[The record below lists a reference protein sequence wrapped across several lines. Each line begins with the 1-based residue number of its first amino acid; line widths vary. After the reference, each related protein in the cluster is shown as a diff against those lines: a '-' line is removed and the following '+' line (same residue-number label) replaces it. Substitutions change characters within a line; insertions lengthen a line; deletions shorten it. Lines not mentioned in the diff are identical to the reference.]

1 MCMKKKK
8 KFKKIAKLVYDEM
21 MLHQNSPKLMR
32 EKVDYVPFDS
42 EVSDKTKKLILGLVS
57 YNEGVNINF
66 SDDEFIISTQDITN
80 IKKKYSRNAIYSEEN
95 YLEIFVSKEGFT
107 INYAFKK
114 RTNYEDKDMYNEL
127 VDIVKEK
134 LKDINRENFTDIWS
148 KVMQESGIMRDSNL
162 EELLEE

>member
-1 MCMKKKK
+1 MCMKKKN
-8 KFKKIAKLVYDEM
+8 FKKIAKLVYDEM

-42 EVSDKTKKLILGLVS
+42 EVSSKTKKLILGLVS

-80 IKKKYSRNAIYSEEN
+80 IKKKYSRNTIYSEEN

-148 KVMQESGIMRDSNL
+148 KVMQESGIMRDNNL
-162 EELLEE
+162 EELLNE

>member
-1 MCMKKKK
+1 MCMKKK

-21 MLHQNSPKLMR
+21 MLHQSAPKLIR

-42 EVSDKTKKLILGLVS
+42 EVSTKTKKLILGLVS

-162 EELLEE
+162 EGLLEE

>member
-1 MCMKKKK
+1 MCMKKKN
-8 KFKKIAKLVYDEM
+8 FKKIAKLVYDEM

>member
-1 MCMKKKK
+1 MCMKKK

-21 MLHQNSPKLMR
+21 MLHQSAPKLMR

-42 EVSDKTKKLILGLVS
+42 EVSGKTKKLILGLVS

-95 YLEIFVSKEGFT
+95 YLEICVSKEGFT

-127 VDIVKEK
+127 IDIVKEK

-148 KVMQESGIMRDSNL
+148 KVMQESGIMRDNNL

>member
-1 MCMKKKK
+1 MCMKKK

-21 MLHQNSPKLMR
+21 MLHQSAPKLIR

-42 EVSDKTKKLILGLVS
+42 EVSTKTKKLILGLVS

-80 IKKKYSRNAIYSEEN
+80 IKKKYSRNTLYSEEN
-95 YLEIFVSKEGFT
+95 YLEICVSKEGFT

-127 VDIVKEK
+127 IDIVKEK

-162 EELLEE
+162 EGLLEE